1 MSTSLPDDQP
11 ETDSGDPVEPSW
23 KARVRHVAE
32 ALRVRVAD
40 LVASRRVRLGVAVAG
55 VLLLGSFA
63 FLWILASRYI
73 DSRLNGA
80 HERNR
85 AGVFAAPLVLRPGQ
99 PLKRDDLVTYLEQL
113 GYGSGTAD
121 ETDGLAGRFSVDG
134 DSVIVEP
141 LDPVVASSGGFPAV
155 TVRFSGDA
163 GIEALHELR
172 TNRDLGECTLEPL
185 AIASAFNTREK
196 RIVVEYD
203 AIPDPLRV
211 AILTTEDRRFWT
223 HQGVDYR
230 GIARAMRENW
240 GENDVAQGGSTI
252 TQQVVK
258 NVFLTPERTYTRKIK
273 EAWLSYV
280 LEWKLSKVQIF
291 ALYCNEVYLGQRG
304 RYAIH
309 GFAEASREYFD
320 KDLADLSLDESALL
334 AGIIHA
340 PSANSPYR
348 HPDRAKARR
357 DLVLDMMLETGAIT
371 VEQADVAKAAPL
383 LLRPVSVETSWL
395 DCPYFSDYLEAYLEE
410 VYGDSR
416 TGLDQSAIYSTI
428 DVNLQRAATR
438 AVSAQLQK
446 LDAVFARSRRAIP
459 AGTVQVALVAI
470 EPKTGAVVA
479 MVGGRDYQTSQFNR
493 ATEAS
498 RQPGSV
504 FKPFVYAA
512 ALTSRK
518 FTPATLVMD
527 APQIFSF
534 SGQNYEPENYGKS
547 YANKEIPVRVAF
559 RNSKNVPTVSVAV
572 QTGLEQVA
580 ALAERAQL
588 PRPEPYPSMA
598 LGVME
603 ATPLE
608 IAQAYTAFVNGGS
621 TMEPTP
627 IAANGGAG
635 SNGSATNPPV
645 FTPAVASVMT
655 DLMEDVI
662 ARGTGRGVRARG
674 FKGAVAGKTGTSRD
688 GWFVGYTPNL
698 VCVVWVGFDD
708 NRQLG
713 LTGAES
719 ALPIWTDFMK
729 EAVAFRPE
737 LGGSKFERATGVSTA
752 TICADSGL
760 RSGSYC
766 PTTFDEVF
774 LAGTEPVSQC
784 ELHTSESSN
793 VLTYDEFGNPID
805 TMIEP
810 LPEGEPEDQTVGPED
825 LEPPKPGQVVMP
837 AAPPAPEERP
847 ARKPPARQPKP
858 RLRGTAVPEPE
869 SPGPPA
875 APPEVVTPPPD

>member
-1 MSTSLPDDQP
+1 MSTSSSGERP
-11 ETDSGDPVEPSW
+11 ESGSVDPAEQSW
-23 KARVRHVAE
+23 KARVRRTAD
-32 ALRVRVAD
+32 ALRLRIAR
-40 LVASRRVRLGVAVAG
+40 LVASRRVRFGVVAVS

-63 FLWILASRYI
+63 FLWILASRFI
-73 DSRLNGA
+73 DSRLNGE

-85 AGVFAAPLVLRPGQ
+85 SGVYAAPLVLRPGQ
-99 PLKRDDLVTYLEQL
+99 PLQSDDLVTYLEQL

-134 DSVIVEP
+134 NTVTVEP
-141 LDPVVASSGGFPAV
+141 LDPIVASSGGFPAV
-155 TVRFSGDA
+155 KVQFSGDA
-163 GIEALHELR
+163 GVEALHDLR
-172 TNRDLGECTLEPL
+172 TNEEMVECTLEPL
-185 AIASAFNTREK
+185 AISSAFNTREK

-230 GIARAMRENW
+230 GIARAVRENW
-240 GENDVAQGGSTI
+240 GETDVAQGGSTI

-273 EAWLSYV
+273 EAWISFV

-320 KDLADLSLDESALL
+320 KDLSDLTLDESALL

-357 DLVLDMMLETGAIT
+357 DLVLDMMLETGAVT
-371 VEQADVAKAAPL
+371 TEQADAAKAAPL
-383 LLRPVSVETSWL
+383 VLRPVSSETSWL
-395 DCPYFSDYLEAYLEE
+395 DCPYFSDYLETYLEE

-416 TGLDQSAIYSTI
+416 TGLEQSAIYSTI

-438 AVSAQLQK
+438 AVAAQTGK

-459 AGTVQVALVAI
+459 AGTVQAALVAI
-470 EPKTGAVVA
+470 DPKTGAVLA

-493 ATEAS
+493 VTDAL

-512 ALTSRK
+512 ALTGRK

-534 SGQNYEPENYGKS
+534 SGQDYEPENYGKS

-559 RNSKNVPTVSVAV
+559 RNSKNVPTVFVAV
-572 QTGLEQVA
+572 QTGLEQIA
-580 ALAERAQL
+580 AIAERAGL
-588 PRPEPYPSMA
+588 PRPEPYPSIA
-598 LGVME
+598 LGVSE

-608 IAQAYTAFVNGGS
+608 IAQAYTAFVNGG
-621 TMEPTP
+621 TTAEATP
-627 IAANGGAG
+627 IAGNGVGEGRNLANP
-635 SNGSATNPPV
+635 TV

-655 DLMEDVI
+655 DLMEDVV

-708 NRQLG
+708 NSQLG

-737 LGGSKFERATGVSTA
+737 LGGSKFERAVGVSTA
-752 TICADSGL
+752 SICADSGL
-760 RSGSYC
+760 RAGSYC

-774 LAGTEPVSQC
+774 LAGTEPVLQC
-784 ELHTSESSN
+784 ELHTIDSSA
-793 VLTYDEFGNPID
+793 VIAYDEFGNPID
-805 TMIEP
+805 PTIEP
-810 LPEGEPEDQTVGPED
+810 EPVGEPEDQMVSPDD
-825 LEPPKPGQVVMP
+825 LVPPRPGQVVMP
-837 AAPPAPEERP
+837 VAPPAPAESVK
-847 ARKPPARQPKP
+847 RKPAPRAQRP
-858 RLRGTAVPEPE
+858 RLRGTAVPAPE
-869 SPGPPA
+869 SPGLPPE
-875 APPEVVTPPPD
+875 PPEVATPPPD